1 MVDLAVVIDLAD
13 RVTKL
18 KMFPVFDAAHAALA
32 CLAVRDDL
40 GKGEFSMTVLIL
52 SRSKNVKRK

>member
-13 RVTKL
+13 QVTKL

-40 GKGEFSMTVLIL
+40 GKGKQNPLHVRLHRL
-52 SRSKNVKRK
+52 S